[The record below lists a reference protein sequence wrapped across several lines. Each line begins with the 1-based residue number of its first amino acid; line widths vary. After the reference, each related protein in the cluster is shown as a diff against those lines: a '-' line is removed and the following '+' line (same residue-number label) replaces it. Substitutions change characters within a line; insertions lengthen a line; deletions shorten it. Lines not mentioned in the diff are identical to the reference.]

1 MKRRWIPIAFWT
13 ALPCLLGLAYW
24 FPRLKAAWPALLL
37 LAVGAI
43 VLNYLLRVLL
53 GRPVRSCGKSS
64 WLRLVVNDERKR
76 PPVSR

>member
-1 MKRRWIPIAFWT
+1 MNRRWIPVAFWI
-13 ALPCLLGLAYW
+13 ALLGVLGLSYW
-24 FPRLKAAWPALLL
+24 LPRLQAAWPALLL

-53 GRPVRSCGKSS
+53 GRRVRSCGNSR
-64 WLRLVVNDERKR
+64 WLRLLVNQERKP

>member
-1 MKRRWIPIAFWT
+1 MKRRWIPIAFWI
-13 ALPCLLGLAYW
+13 ALLFVLGLSYW
-24 FPRLKAAWPALLL
+24 FPRLKAAWTALLL

-64 WLRLVVNDERKR
+64 WLRLAVNQQRKQ
-76 PPVSR
+76 PPASR